1 MRKEDV
7 MKKKLK
13 QRMIK
18 ILTVFLAIAVV
29 AGFTPQMGE
38 SAYAAGDA
46 APAISLGTG
55 ALNQDVNTEDAQVL
69 HYGGYA
75 WYTIAYDGKDGN
87 GTLTYVNPADETVNL
102 YPEGT
107 VTLLSKSDMGYGTYD
122 YDSEFFGN
130 YTGGSNIYG
139 TSILKEKV
147 DGESGVLNDFS
158 IGEQEAIKDRT
169 LVGGGTESSEESN
182 YDENLIKGDSVEHA
196 LLWPLSVAEANM
208 VAFRTVFFY
217 SWWLRSPGLNPGHA
231 ALVQSAG
238 DNSKVDRIGEQV
250 CDVFP
255 DYRFAFFLDQDAV
268 LFTSAAAGGKDSGDE
283 GADALLLQTDKSNS
297 GNEWKVT
304 VKDST
309 HAGFAVDNSGVKYDA
324 GSGVVTVPYRGA
336 VAGDNEFI
344 SAIITDKAATDDTA
358 TIKYYGRIAGAD
370 SASGTVTINTA
381 GKLGSGDYLYVFN
394 EQCNSD
400 ATSDGPAQTDYASE
414 LKAIDLSEKPVPPT
428 PAKTVSGV
436 PLTTMTASGN
446 TAMTISWLKTEGAD
460 GYDIFFAKC
469 DGKGK
474 TTTKNIKSIEGN
486 SIFTWTASGL
496 KAGVSY
502 KAYVRAYVMK
512 DGQKQYAASSPLMHA
527 YTKGYT
533 KRYTNAKSVKV
544 NKKKVSVKAGKS
556 IKLKVKVRKL
566 KNNKKLMQKKHE
578 LKVRYLSTDTSVAT
592 VSKKGKI
599 KGVRAGTCC
608 VYAYAHNGVFKMIT
622 VTVK

>member
-13 QRMIK
+13 QRMIR

-38 SAYAAGDA
+38 SAYAAGDDA
-46 APAISLGTG
+46 SPAISLGTG
-55 ALNQDVNTEDAQVL
+55 ALNQYVNTVDAQLL

-87 GTLTYVNPADETVNL
+87 GALTYVNPAGTTVDL

-107 VTLLSKSDMGYGTYD
+107 ITLLSKSDMGWGAYVSD
-122 YDSEFFGN
+122 WF
-130 YTGGSNIYG
+130 GSNIYAY
-139 TSILKEKV
+139 SDLKKMADV
-147 DGESGVLNDFS
+147 ESGIPSVFS
-158 IGEQEAIKDRT
+158 IGEREAIKDRT
-169 LVGGGTESSEESN
+169 LESGGYDWDYEGNSSDKN
-182 YDENLIKGDSVEHA
+182 KIRGNAVEHA
-196 LLWPLSVAEANM
+196 LIWPLSIAEAN
-208 VAFRTVFFY
+208 ALAIGTLFTFA
-217 SWWLRSPGLNPGHA
+217 WWLRTPVMNNQNATFVDGYSNHVNFTGDSVWNS
-231 ALVQSAG
+231 SA
-238 DNSKVDRIGEQV
+238 
-250 CDVFP
+250 

-268 LFTSAAAGGKDSGDE
+268 LFTSDAAGGKDSGDE

-324 GSGVVTVPYRGA
+324 GSGVVTVPYSGA

-344 SAIITDKAATDDTA
+344 SAIITDKAATDDA
-358 TIKYYGRIAGAD
+358 AKIKYYGRITGAD

-400 ATSDGPAQTDYASE
+400 ATSNQLAQTDYASE

>member
-13 QRMIK
+13 QRMIR

-38 SAYAAGDA
+38 SAYAAGDDA
-46 APAISLGTG
+46 SPAISLGTG
-55 ALNQDVNTEDAQVL
+55 ALNQYVNTVDAQLL

-87 GTLTYVNPADETVNL
+87 GALTYVNPAGTTVDL

-107 VTLLSKSDMGYGTYD
+107 ITLLSKSDMGWGAYVSD
-122 YDSEFFGN
+122 WF
-130 YTGGSNIYG
+130 GSNIYAD
-139 TSILKEKV
+139 SDLKKMADV
-147 DGESGVLNDFS
+147 ESGIPSVFS
-158 IGEQEAIKDRT
+158 IGEREAIKDRT
-169 LVGGGTESSEESN
+169 LESGGYDWDYEGNSSDKN
-182 YDENLIKGDSVEHA
+182 KIRGNAVEHA
-196 LLWPLSVAEANM
+196 LIWPLSIAEAN
-208 VAFRTVFFY
+208 ALAIGTLFTFA
-217 SWWLRSPGLNPGHA
+217 WWLRTPVMNNQNATFVDGYSNHVNFTGDSVWNS
-231 ALVQSAG
+231 SA
-238 DNSKVDRIGEQV
+238 
-250 CDVFP
+250 

-268 LFTSAAAGGKDSGDE
+268 LFTSDAAGGKDSGDE

-324 GSGVVTVPYRGA
+324 GSGVVTVPYSGA

-344 SAIITDKAATDDTA
+344 SAIITDKAATDDA
-358 TIKYYGRIAGAD
+358 AKIKYYGRITGAD

-400 ATSDGPAQTDYASE
+400 ATSNQLAQTDYASE

-436 PLTTMTASGN
+436 PLTTMTSSGN